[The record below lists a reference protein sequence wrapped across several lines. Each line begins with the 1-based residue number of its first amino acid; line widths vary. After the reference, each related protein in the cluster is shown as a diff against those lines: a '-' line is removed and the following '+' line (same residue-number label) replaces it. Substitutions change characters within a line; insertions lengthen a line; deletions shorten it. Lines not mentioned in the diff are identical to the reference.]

1 MTHFRH
7 SEGAFRTPF
16 HSQGV
21 FRVGARGIRR
31 PVLAALLTGAASLAA
46 SSELRLELEQP
57 PAVVRPL
64 QAVTVTVTGP
74 GSVSVLDGR
83 GREYV
88 RVPASGQV
96 TFTAGGSA
104 GAQSVRLV
112 DPAGKVAETATFRL
126 GARTAIED
134 EGGRMKE
141 LLRLGRKTLAR
152 PNDSGTPT
160 GVAALEWRGSS
171 YDYYVPWIRDHV
183 HTLKGMKYFE
193 RRGASFL
200 DLFRETQREDGMIWD
215 FFSRGQEPS
224 FYETAYGP
232 LGYARR
238 YDGIEMVRMPAE
250 ADVEYLFV
258 EGVYF
263 AWKSTADD
271 AWMGRQLDA
280 AVRALDYSFADRSR
294 FSTRYGLVK
303 RGYTIDTWDFQI
315 DDATTRIFP
324 RWGTLLVDPDRSKFG
339 VMFGDNTG
347 YAASCGYLAEMLE
360 RAGRGAEAAR
370 FRQRE
375 KDVRGRL
382 DRVAWQ
388 GTHFRHWVPEDQT
401 IVRDV
406 GVNEKEQVSL
416 SNAYSLNRGITR
428 DQAVAILRTYQ
439 GIRDALPP
447 GSPGEWYAIY
457 PPFARGF
464 GEHAEPWQYVNG
476 GVSPI
481 FAGELAHGAFAHGFE
496 SYGADVLSRVLS
508 LSKSSGDQIWFAYTG
523 ARTPA
528 PQPRFTPVDLSKLA
542 NMDLGGKGAPGVPG
556 WMAAMPDDH
565 LGSLPTGLQEL
576 AGVPFLV
583 PDPATNGRRG
593 AIAVSRRPGF
603 PERVLV
609 PVGAK
614 AGSIYV
620 LHSVG
625 NAGNQKVAGAI
636 TFVYEDGTE
645 ATQYAVQDR
654 NVSGW
659 WYPSLEGSWP
669 GGFGAPRHPPL
680 VKLAWRGRSDI
691 CPNVGVYWYGLDNP
705 HPDRGIRAMAFDAA
719 LDGAIYAVV
728 GLTLA
733 DRPLHQ
739 EPPAVS
745 FGGPDNWAAGA
756 VVYGLVE
763 GLAGIVDR
771 DVAYR
776 VAGVAPRWPAAGTN
790 EAKVVVHY
798 PASDGYVA
806 YDYRHDPSR
815 REIVLTVTGSGERA
829 ECHVLLPAGVTG
841 ATAVGDGPTAV
852 AFSTTRVESSAYADF
867 TFALPGPRTVRIRY

>member
-1 MTHFRH
+1 M
-7 SEGAFRTPF
+7 S
-16 HSQGV
+16 
-21 FRVGARGIRR
+21 ARSSG
-31 PVLAALLTGAASLAA
+31 GAAA
-46 SSELRLELEQP
+46 
-57 PAVVRPL
+57 
-64 QAVTVTVTGP
+64 
-74 GSVSVLDGR
+74 
-83 GREYV
+83 
-88 RVPASGQV
+88 
-96 TFTAGGSA
+96 
-104 GAQSVRLV
+104 
-112 DPAGKVAETATFRL
+112 
-126 GARTAIED
+126 
-134 EGGRMKE
+134 
-141 LLRLGRKTLAR
+141 
-152 PNDSGTPT
+152 
-160 GVAALEWRGSS
+160 

-193 RRGASFL
+193 RRGASLL

-238 YDGIEMVRMPAE
+238 YDGVEMVRMPVE

-271 AWMGRQLDA
+271 AWMARQLDA
-280 AVRALDYSFADRSR
+280 AIRAMDYSFTDRAR
-294 FSTRYGLVK
+294 FSTKYGLVK

-360 RAGRGAEAAR
+360 RAGRPAEAVR
-370 FRQRE
+370 FRQRG
-375 KDVRGRL
+375 KDVRARL
-382 DRVAWQ
+382 DRLAWL
-388 GTHFRHWVPEDQT
+388 GTHFRHWVPEDET
-401 IVRDV
+401 VVRDV

-416 SNAYSLNRGITR
+416 SNTYSLNRGIAHE
-428 DQAVAILRTYQ
+428 QAAAILRTYQ
-439 GIRDALPP
+439 GIRGALPP

-464 GEHAEPWQYVNG
+464 GDHSEPWQYVNG

-481 FAGELAHGAFAHGFE
+481 FAGELARGAFDHGFE
-496 SYGADVLSRVLS
+496 SYGASILSRVLD
-508 LSKSSGDQIWFAYTG
+508 LSKSSGEQIWFAYTG
-523 ARTPA
+523 AYPPTA
-528 PQPRFTPVDLSKLA
+528 EPRFTPVDLSKQA
-542 NMDLGGKGAPGVPG
+542 NMDLGGQGSPGVPG

-565 LGSLPTGLQEL
+565 LGNLPTGLQEL

-583 PDPATNGRRG
+583 ADPATNGRRG
-593 AIAVSRRPGF
+593 AVAVSRRPGF
-603 PERVLV
+603 PERVSV

-625 NAGNQKVAGAI
+625 NAGNLKVAGAL

-669 GGFGAPRHPPL
+669 GGYGAPRHPPL

-691 CPNVGVYWYGLDNP
+691 CPNVGIYWYGLDNP
-705 HPDRGIRAMAFDAA
+705 HPDRAIRSVAFSST

-733 DRPLHQ
+733 DQPLHPK
-739 EPPAVS
+739 PPAVS

-756 VVYGLVE
+756 IVYGLVE
-763 GLAGIVDR
+763 GLAGVVDR

-776 VAGVAPRWPAAGTN
+776 VAGVSPRWPAAGTD

-815 REIVLTVTGSGERA
+815 REIALTVTGSGEKA
-829 ECHVLLPAGVTG
+829 ECHVLLPAGVAA
-841 ATAVGDGPTAV
+841 ATAVTLGPTTV
-852 AFSTTRVESSAYADF
+852 AFTTSRVESSTYADF
-867 TFALPGPRTVRIRY
+867 PLGLPGPSTVRIRY